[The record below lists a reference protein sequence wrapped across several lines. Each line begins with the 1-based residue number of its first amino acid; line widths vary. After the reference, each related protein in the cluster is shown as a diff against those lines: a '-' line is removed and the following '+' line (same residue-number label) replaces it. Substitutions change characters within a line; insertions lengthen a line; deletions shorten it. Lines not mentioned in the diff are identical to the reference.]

1 MNQILPVI
9 LSAGMGTRLGDKNE
23 NQPKA
28 LLEINEKKLIS
39 YQLEK
44 LQTLGFSEV
53 LIIVGYKASLIKR
66 VLGND
71 FHGMTIH
78 YVSNKDFSKSGTA
91 YSFFK
96 AKSFWNQN
104 KPSILMLH
112 SDIFYDLSILDLL
125 PIQPQCSL
133 LVADEHYANHTNDE
147 MVVFANNKTVYKV
160 EKGPNQMNNAVGE
173 VVGINL
179 FLNTFCECY
188 FTFLENF
195 FQNNSNKKSHWEQTL
210 KPFLENNT
218 QCPLNYLG
226 IEKKLWVNIN
236 YSDDLQYAR
245 NTIVDNISEFK
256 FSK

>member
-53 LIIVGYKASLIKR
+53 LIVIGYKASLIKR
-66 VLGND
+66 MLGND

-78 YVSNKDFSKSGTA
+78 YVLNKDFSKSGTA
-91 YSFFK
+91 YSFYK
-96 AKSFWNQN
+96 AKSYWNQN

-112 SDIFYDLSILDLL
+112 SDIFYDLSILDVLL
-125 PIQPQCSL
+125 TQPQCSL
-133 LVADEHYANHTNDE
+133 LVADEHYANNTNDE
-147 MVVFANNKTVYKV
+147 MVVFANNQTVYKV
-160 EKGPNQMNNAVGE
+160 EKGPHKMQNAVGE

-179 FLNTFCECY
+179 FLNTFCESY

-195 FQNNSNKKSHWEQTL
+195 FQNNSNKKFHWEQTL
-210 KPFLENNT
+210 KIFLENNN
-218 QCPLNYLG
+218 QCRLGYLG
-226 IEKKLWVNIN
+226 IEKKLWININ
-236 YSDDLQYAR
+236 YSADLKYAR
-245 NTIVDNISEFK
+245 KTIYDNLYNVQ
-256 FSK
+256 